1 MIIFQEA
8 NFDTK
13 QDYLL
18 HNETHFSLC
27 NANNL

>member
-13 QDYLL
+13 QDYLQQ
-18 HNETHFSLC
+18 NETHFSLC